1 MSVRLAEILPDN
13 VAVETG
19 RMLKSDNRIS
29 LAVVNPG
36 DSHHDHYS
44 SSKSLTRFSAPA
56 QALRKP
62 RGSCSASRVAPGRSP
77 DRLLEIVAYVA
88 TTGGFTE
95 QLRNLRFLS
104 QRQGFR
110 LDLHHD
116 SRLPYRTAIH

>member
-1 MSVRLAEILPDN
+1 MI
-13 VAVETG
+13 
-19 RMLKSDNRIS
+19 IF
-29 LAVVNPG
+29 
-36 DSHHDHYS
+36 
-44 SSKSLTRFSAPA
+44 SSKSLTRSRRR
-56 QALRKP
+56 RKP
-62 RGSCSASRVAPGRSP
+62 SGSLVGHVLPPGLRLVVHPTAFSRSWHMF
-77 DRLLEIVAYVA
+77 A